1 MNIMLLDLLLLII
14 VVSGFI
20 NGYRRGLIQAIFSF
34 VGVFFGVLLAL
45 KYSYA
50 VSDYFY
56 KQDITQSKFLPLIS
70 FVLVFLAVLF
80 LLQLASRLIERIA
93 ETMLLGVANKLIGG
107 ILGAAILVMILST
120 LLWYL
125 DKLHFISPEI
135 QATSKSYE
143 YLISLSPAVI
153 SFVSKLLP
161 FFSDVFEQL
170 ELLIKK
176 LPAPQREGS
185 VVA

>member
-1 MNIMLLDLLLLII
+1 MLLDII
-14 VVSGFI
+14 FLVCVVAGFF

-34 VGVFFGVLLAL
+34 IGIFFGVLLAL
-45 KYSYA
+45 KYSYI
-50 VSDYFY
+50 VSEYLY

-70 FVLVFLAVLF
+70 FVLVFLSVIF
-80 LLQLASRLIERIA
+80 LLQLASKLIEKIA

-107 ILGAAILVMILST
+107 ILGSAILIMILST

-170 ELLIKK
+170 ERLIEN
-176 LPAPQREGS
+176 LPAPHREGS
-185 VVA
+185 VVV

>member
-1 MNIMLLDLLLLII
+1 MLLDILLLIL

-20 NGYRRGLIQAIFSF
+20 NGYRRGLIQAILSF
-34 VGVFFGVLLAL
+34 VGIFFGVLLAL
-45 KYSYA
+45 KYSYV
-50 VSDYFY
+50 VSDYLY
-56 KQDITQSKFLPLIS
+56 KQDITQSKILPLIS

-80 LLQLASRLIERIA
+80 LLQLASRLIEKIA
-93 ETMLLGVANKLIGG
+93 ETMLLGVANKMIGG

-125 DKLHFISPEI
+125 DKMHFISPEL
-135 QATSKSYE
+135 QTTSKSYA
-143 YLISLSPAVI
+143 YLISLSPTLL
-153 SFVSKLLP
+153 SFVSQLIP

-170 ELLIKK
+170 ERLIEN

-185 VVA
+185 VAV